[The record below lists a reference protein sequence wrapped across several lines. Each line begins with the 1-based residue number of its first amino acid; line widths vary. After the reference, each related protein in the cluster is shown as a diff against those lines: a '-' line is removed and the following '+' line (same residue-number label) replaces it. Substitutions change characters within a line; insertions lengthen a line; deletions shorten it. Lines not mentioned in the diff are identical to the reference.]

1 MKNELEETEKKH
13 KNADFFKKLDEDR
26 KKKGCEYAVLVS
38 TLEADSDLYNTGIVD
53 VSHHYEKMYVVR
65 PQFFVPIITLLD
77 NAAKKSI
84 EYKKEL
90 IVARNQ
96 SIDIT
101 NFEDKLGEF
110 KTYVNDNVISAGE
123 HFEAA
128 TKAIDKSIKDLQE
141 VKEQLRLS
149 FRNLR
154 LANDKT
160 MDLTIRSLTY
170 KNPTM
175 QQMFKGEQKRAKR
188 EKNDANE

>member
-1 MKNELEETEKKH
+1 
-13 KNADFFKKLDEDR
+13 
-26 KKKGCEYAVLVS
+26 V
-38 TLEADSDLYNTGIVD
+38 
-53 VSHHYEKMYVVR
+53 
-65 PQFFVPIITLLD
+65 
-77 NAAKKSI
+77 
-84 EYKKEL
+84 
-90 IVARNQ
+90 
-96 SIDIT
+96 DIT
-101 NFEDKLGEF
+101 NFEDKLSEF
-110 KTYVNDNVISAGE
+110 KNYVNDNVISAGE

-175 QQMFKGEQKRAKR
+175 QQMFKEEQKRAKR